1 MNNDIDILNEEQ
13 HIPDKDNITK
23 LVDALIDEIYKST
36 ASVLYMHMPF
46 TGNTDPDKVSVD
58 IELKNINKF
67 CSWIGDHN
75 RVVCDIW
82 FNQDESGV
90 VSNFDEQVK
99 DLGII
104 IQGDKN
110 FDIPNK
116 IDFCQ
121 IKIEVSVKKGTYNY
135 NDLYLKIKY
144 YLRHELGHMYGES
157 QHPTICDVSETTDN
171 SKRFMDGYDKLMTYI
186 KDRDLNKYEKT
197 FLDILYRCCYIER
210 TAHICGFYQLLIND
224 VCSGKGLGDFKSY
237 NEYLMYYRYKEFIH
251 TNDISSLFEKYKE
264 IIHDMYG
271 ININTLER
279 FINILDKHIDKI
291 IKNLMNVYYSV
302 YEISRDSVITE
313 SLNHDKIKNDYYE
326 RYRKSLF
333 SDKVFEDT
341 VDQLIAESILKDHM
355 NSTYQ
360 GYLRILDFIFNND
373 GK

>member
-1 MNNDIDILNEEQ
+1 
-13 HIPDKDNITK
+13 
-23 LVDALIDEIYKST
+23 
-36 ASVLYMHMPF
+36 
-46 TGNTDPDKVSVD
+46 
-58 IELKNINKF
+58 
-67 CSWIGDHN
+67 
-75 RVVCDIW
+75 
-82 FNQDESGV
+82 
-90 VSNFDEQVK
+90 
-99 DLGII
+99 
-104 IQGDKN
+104 
-110 FDIPNK
+110 
-116 IDFCQ
+116 
-121 IKIEVSVKKGTYNY
+121 
-135 NDLYLKIKY
+135 
-144 YLRHELGHMYGES
+144 
-157 QHPTICDVSETTDN
+157 
-171 SKRFMDGYDKLMTYI
+171 
-186 KDRDLNKYEKT
+186 
-197 FLDILYRCCYIER
+197 
-210 TAHICGFYQLLIND
+210 
-224 VCSGKGLGDFKSY
+224 
-237 NEYLMYYRYKEFIH
+237 MYYRYKEFIH